1 MHRVITD
8 FASKELHEN
17 INKIMS
23 SPQFAWF
30 YLPSVAE
37 EWSRLGQEGRSW
49 MREQAADDF
58 YFTHTFYS
66 AETNSVNSEYFNSV
80 IAPICFLVL
89 GLDIPMIRA
98 KANLFTKT
106 HTQMKHSFHTDY
118 QFDKHTTLVYSV
130 NTNNGYTEFQDGTII
145 PSIANQLLIFD
156 GNMEHRSVSQTDI
169 KNRMNLNINLKI
181 DPAKLIEEIK

>member
-1 MHRVITD
+1 MYKVIEN
-8 FASKELHEN
+8 FAPGVHEN
-17 INKIMS
+17 IVGIMS
-23 SPQFAWF
+23 GPEFAWYYQGF
-30 YLPSVAE
+30 IAKAHE
-37 EWSRLGQEGRSW
+37 ETED
-49 MREQAADDF
+49 EF

-66 AETNSVNSEYFNSV
+66 GDTNSITSEYFDSV
-80 IAPICFLVL
+80 ILPICFLVL
-89 GLDIPMIRA
+89 GTDIPMIRA

-181 DPAKLIEEIK
+181 DPAKLIEETK